1 MFTNCFCLSPR
12 EKRVEQLAVLEG
24 KSSDQILVQSR
35 QDTSNS
41 KRQEVL
47 DAITADRLL
56 AFEEVEFAQRLVKD
70 CSEALH
76 GERMQIESN
85 TRHGI
90 HLLGERN
97 RLSRELEACR
107 AIQRESEENRRLLLE
122 EANILRQDMRTCE
135 AGLRSTEK
143 ENSVVRPLVEEMTAK
158 VASAVNHA
166 IATGEFSPLEFHVA
180 DCLTPSLFWRA
191 TLWASERKAADPKN
205 ARARAR
211 EPPAT

>member
-1 MFTNCFCLSPR
+1 MGQVFFGF
-12 EKRVEQLAVLEG
+12 K
-24 KSSDQILVQSR
+24 
-35 QDTSNS
+35 
-41 KRQEVL
+41 EV
-47 DAITADRLL
+47 
-56 AFEEVEFAQRLVKD
+56 V
-70 CSEALH
+70 
-76 GERMQIESN
+76 
-85 TRHGI
+85 GI
-90 HLLGERN
+90 LGEILQN
-97 RLSRELEACR
+97 RCNRQFALSLKKAVF
-107 AIQRESEENRRLLLE
+107 
-122 EANILRQDMRTCE
+122 ANILRQDMRTCE